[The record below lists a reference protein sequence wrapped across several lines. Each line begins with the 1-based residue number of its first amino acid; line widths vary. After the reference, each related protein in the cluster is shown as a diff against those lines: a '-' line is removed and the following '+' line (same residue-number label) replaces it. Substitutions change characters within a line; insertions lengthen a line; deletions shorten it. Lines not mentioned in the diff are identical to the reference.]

1 MRSPTRIIIR
11 LEKTHN
17 EEVDF
22 NGGKLWLD
30 TSYKPQENVFPYAE
44 VVAVPERDPV
54 FSDDF
59 VCNVQIG
66 DRLYF
71 NYGIVE
77 DRNNY
82 LGDNLWL
89 VDYYQALAVVRD
101 GKIIPVGEHILVEVE
116 EEEVKST
123 LIIPDSC
130 KKKKKTEGR
139 VFASNDPSIPVGEV
153 VMFEERG
160 MFENKIEGNS
170 LYVMYNENILGI
182 LNKQK

>member
-1 MRSPTRIIIR
+1 MKCPTRIIIR
-11 LEKTHN
+11 LEKTHQ
-17 EEVDF
+17 EEIDF

-44 VVAVPERDPV
+44 VVATPERDPYL
-54 FSDDF
+54 SDDF
-59 VCNVQIG
+59 VCNVQVG

-77 DRNNY
+77 DTTNF
-82 LGDNLWL
+82 LGDNLW
-89 VDYYQALAVVRD
+89 VIDYYQALAVVRG
-101 GKIIPVGEHILVEVE
+101 GKIIPVGEHILIEVE

-123 LIIPDSC
+123 LIIPETA
-130 KKKKKTEGR
+130 KKKRKTQGR
-139 VFASNDPSIPVGEV
+139 VFASNDESIPAGSV

-160 MFENKIEGNS
+160 MFENKIEGNN

-182 LNKQK
+182 LN